1 MGTGAITEYVDV
13 AQLALYAF
21 WILFFILVGYLHRE
35 GKREGWPLQMSSGEL
50 RTGVGGMPPPKTYR
64 LAHGQGERVKP
75 GPEPAQYEVNATP
88 IYDASG
94 APMHPN
100 GDPMVDGVGAAA
112 WAIRPDK
119 PDLTVDGRPRIV
131 PLRVDSDHSVNSG
144 DPDPRGQAVFGC
156 DGKQAATV
164 VDLWVD
170 RAEPHFRY
178 AELDAGGRRILLP
191 MTLAMVSS
199 DGSINVKSI
208 RSDQFA
214 QVPGLS
220 NPDEVTLQE
229 EDRITAFYG
238 GGHLYAMPMRSEP
251 LIWV

>member
-1 MGTGAITEYVDV
+1 M
-13 AQLALYAF
+13 
-21 WILFFILVGYLHRE
+21 
-35 GKREGWPLQMSSGEL
+35 
-50 RTGVGGMPPPKTYR
+50 
-64 LAHGQGERVKP
+64 
-75 GPEPAQYEVNATP
+75 
-88 IYDASG
+88 
-94 APMHPN
+94 
-100 GDPMVDGVGAAA
+100 
-112 WAIRPDK
+112 
-119 PDLTVDGRPRIV
+119 
-131 PLRVDSDHSVNSG
+131 
-144 DPDPRGQAVFGC
+144 
-156 DGKQAATV
+156 
-164 VDLWVD
+164 DLWVD

-199 DGSINVKSI
+199 EGSVNVKSI

-220 NPDEVTLQE
+220 NPDQVTLQE

>member
-1 MGTGAITEYVDV
+1 
-13 AQLALYAF
+13 
-21 WILFFILVGYLHRE
+21 
-35 GKREGWPLQMSSGEL
+35 
-50 RTGVGGMPPPKTYR
+50 
-64 LAHGQGERVKP
+64 
-75 GPEPAQYEVNATP
+75 
-88 IYDASG
+88 
-94 APMHPN
+94 MHPN

-112 WAIRPDK
+112 WANRPDA

-131 PLRVDSDHSVNSG
+131 PLRVDSEHGLNSG
-144 DPDPRGQAVFGC
+144 DPDPRGKAVYGC
-156 DGKQAATV
+156 DGQQGATV

-178 AELDAGGRRILLP
+178 AELDVSGRRVLLP

-220 NPDEVTLQE
+220 NPDQVTLQE

>member
-1 MGTGAITEYVDV
+1 
-13 AQLALYAF
+13 
-21 WILFFILVGYLHRE
+21 
-35 GKREGWPLQMSSGEL
+35 
-50 RTGVGGMPPPKTYR
+50 
-64 LAHGQGERVKP
+64 
-75 GPEPAQYEVNATP
+75 
-88 IYDASG
+88 
-94 APMHPN
+94 
-100 GDPMVDGVGAAA
+100 
-112 WAIRPDK
+112 
-119 PDLTVDGRPRIV
+119 
-131 PLRVDSDHSVNSG
+131 VNSG
-144 DPDPRGQAVFGC
+144 DPDPRGQAVYGC

-191 MTLAMVSS
+191 MTLAMVSE

-220 NPDEVTLQE
+220 NPDQVTLQE

-238 GGHLYAMPMRSEP
+238 GGHLYALPMRSEG